1 MSIFSSLL
9 SIVSG
14 GATGSAV
21 TPAQVREQMA
31 LPAPERPTLIDVRTP
46 GEWKQG
52 RISGARHIDVSG
64 SDFDKKV
71 AELPRE
77 GKYLLYCQSG
87 ARSGMALSRMKSK
100 GFVDVN
106 HLGGGISTW
115 KAAGYPVAK

>member
-9 SIVSG
+9 SMVSG
-14 GATGSAV
+14 GAGGATV
-21 TPAQVREQMA
+21 TPAEIRDLMS

-52 RISGARHIDVSG
+52 RISGAKHIDVSS

-77 GKYLLYCQSG
+77 GRYLLYCQSG
-87 ARSGMALSRMKSK
+87 GRSGMALSRMKSK
-100 GFVDVN
+100 GFTDVN

-115 KAAGYPVAK
+115 RAAGYPVAK